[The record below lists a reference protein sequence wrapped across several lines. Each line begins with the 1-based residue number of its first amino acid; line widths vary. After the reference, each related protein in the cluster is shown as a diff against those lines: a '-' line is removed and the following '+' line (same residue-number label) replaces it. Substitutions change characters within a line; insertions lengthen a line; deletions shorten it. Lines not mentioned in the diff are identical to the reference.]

1 MRYVDFNS
9 VDPKHRAI
17 DGRLCNWSRWAT
29 VHSRGFVQPM
39 FRLYRPDEFG
49 EDRGGID
56 TDRPPPI
63 DTADAVVIEKAVC
76 KLPDN
81 HKLATVWF
89 YRVRVQ
95 PIRACKALGVS
106 RSGLAELIRDARQM
120 LVNRGA

>member
-1 MRYVDFNS
+1 
-9 VDPKHRAI
+9 
-17 DGRLCNWSRWAT
+17 
-29 VHSRGFVQPM
+29 M

-76 KLPDN
+76 KLPDS

-89 YRVRVQ
+89 YRIRVQ
-95 PIRACKALGVS
+95 PVRACKALGVS
-106 RSGLAELIRDARQM
+106 RGGLAELIRGAREM